1 MVVAERTLHRYIDA
15 KFPKSDQSTVR
26 VADGE
31 PGSELQVDFGEL
43 GLMFDDESGRRRKVW
58 AFFGAVFKVVIPGN
72 NGHDRDHGGRD
83 GPGGPD
89 VEPGVHRLRA
99 GPRTRRSPSSSS
111 ANSAGTRPPQRDM
124 ARRLAEGKSRKEIIR
139 CLMRYIARK
148 IHHAITA
155 DTTGP
160 DQHRTPQPTAA

>member
-1 MVVAERTLHRYIDA
+1 VVVAERTLNRYIGA

-31 PGSELQVDFGEL
+31 PGSELQVDSGEL

-58 AFFGAVFKVVIPGN
+58 AFVEYAQA
-72 NGHDRDHGGRD
+72 H
-83 GPGGPD
+83 
-89 VEPGVHRLRA
+89 EPGAL
-99 GPRTRRSPSSSS
+99 
-111 ANSAGTRPPQRDM
+111 
-124 ARRLAEGKSRKEIIR
+124 
-139 CLMRYIARK
+139 
-148 IHHAITA
+148 HHAITA